1 MFTELKSE
9 ILRLLK
15 EDEEFRYAVAGLL
28 GLSEILKRLDA
39 LTEEQVSLRKE
50 QTKIWEELRLLRE
63 DMVNG
68 FKRHDEILAKLRK
81 DMINGFKRHDELLE
95 KHSREL
101 VKLREDMVNGF
112 KRHDEILAKLRKD
125 MIKGFERH
133 EEEISM
139 LRKDFNRMLE
149 VVRGL
154 QEGHRRLERAY
165 KRLESAMLTGF
176 RDMSRFAGLT
186 FEEFV
191 RRFLTAGLRGAG
203 EIPVDAELK
212 KAVIEGE
219 EVNLFLEEPL
229 IVGEIT
235 AYAESV
241 DEVHKLLRKA
251 EIVKARYGR
260 EPRKFLIVLTAP
272 RSVARDL
279 RRMAEEK
286 GVELIIGKTVG

>member
-68 FKRHDEILAKLRK
+68 FKRHDEILAKLRE
-81 DMINGFKRHDELLE
+81 DMIN
-95 KHSREL
+95 
-101 VKLREDMVNGF
+101 
-112 KRHDEILAKLRKD
+112 
-125 MIKGFERH
+125 GFERH

-229 IVGEIT
+229 IVGEVT

-272 RSVARDL
+272 RDVARNL

-286 GVELIIGKTVG
+286 GIELIIGKTVG

>member
-68 FKRHDEILAKLRK
+68 FKRHDEILAKLR
-81 DMINGFKRHDELLE
+81 E
-95 KHSREL
+95 
-101 VKLREDMVNGF
+101 
-112 KRHDEILAKLRKD
+112 D

-139 LRKDFNRMLE
+139 LRKDFNKMLE

-154 QEGHRRLERAY
+154 QEGHMRLERAY

-203 EIPVDAELK
+203 EIPVDAELR

-251 EIVKARYGR
+251 EIVKERYGR
-260 EPRKFLIVLTAP
+260 EPRKLLIILTAP
-272 RSVARDL
+272 SSVARDL
-279 RRMAEEK
+279 MSMAEEK
-286 GVELIIGKTVG
+286 GVELVIGKTVE

>member
-68 FKRHDEILAKLRK
+68 FKRYDEMLAKLRE

-112 KRHDEILAKLRKD
+112 KRHDEILAKLREDMINGFKRHDELLEKHSRELVKLREDMVNGFKRHDEILAKLRED

-154 QEGHRRLERAY
+154 QEGHMRLERAY

-191 RRFLTAGLRGAG
+191 RKFLTAGLRGAG

-212 KAVIEGE
+212 KAVIEG
-219 EVNLFLEEPL
+219 
-229 IVGEIT
+229 
-235 AYAESV
+235 
-241 DEVHKLLRKA
+241 
-251 EIVKARYGR
+251 
-260 EPRKFLIVLTAP
+260 
-272 RSVARDL
+272 
-279 RRMAEEK
+279 
-286 GVELIIGKTVG
+286 